1 MLIKGNFGQLD
12 SMSEQIVN
20 TVGRVQGEMDTW
32 ASTSGATAADW
43 LDNAGGEFE
52 EVNAAWKQVSEA
64 QQAMLDALRGGVTQA
79 NQEYQQ
85 ALQAA
90 MARVSSTTI

>member
-12 SMSEQIVN
+12 AMADQIVN
-20 TVGRVQGEMDTW
+20 TVGRVQGEMDQW
-32 ASTSGATAADW
+32 ATTSGATSADW
-43 LDNAGGEFE
+43 LDSAGDQFG

-64 QQAMLDALRGGVTQA
+64 QQAMLEALRGGVTQA

-90 MARVSSTTI
+90 MARVGSTTI

>member
-12 SMSEQIVN
+12 AMADQIIA
-20 TVGRVQGEMDTW
+20 TVGRVQGEMDQW
-32 ASTSGATAADW
+32 GSTAGATSADW
-43 LDNAGGEFE
+43 LDSAGGEFDQ
-52 EVNAAWKQVSEA
+52 VNAAWKQVSDA
-64 QQAMLDALRGGVTQA
+64 QQQMLEALRVGVQQA

-90 MARVSSTTI
+90 MARVGSTAI